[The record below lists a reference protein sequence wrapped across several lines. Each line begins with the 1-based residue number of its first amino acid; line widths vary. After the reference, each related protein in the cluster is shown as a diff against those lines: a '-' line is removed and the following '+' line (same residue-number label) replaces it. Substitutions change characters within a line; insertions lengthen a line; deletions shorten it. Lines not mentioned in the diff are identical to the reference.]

1 MIYLHLKAFGI
12 LVPSCSPPEFRRIKA
27 EILEIERMPGF
38 RNSGGLA
45 HVSYSVDDHIYE
57 KVISFSD
64 GQFLELKTSRF
75 SEVCI
80 QNANPESVRLP
91 SNSDTLEQ
99 IKLLILDVI
108 LGGVAIW
115 VFLRA
120 KRKNSVPLS

>member
-1 MIYLHLKAFGI
+1 
-12 LVPSCSPPEFRRIKA
+12 
-27 EILEIERMPGF
+27 MPGF

-75 SEVCI
+75 AEVCI
-80 QNANPESVRLP
+80 QNAKPESVRLP
-91 SNSDTLEQ
+91 SNSETLEQ